1 MVNKD
6 VADVGD
12 LIRIVDPV
20 WDWLKEGDIGV
31 ILKRKKWAGLEESGT
46 KTADRYNY
54 KVRFAT
60 SSRIRIINR
69 REFEII
75 SPTKV

>member
-1 MVNKD
+1 MNND
-6 VADVGD
+6 LAEVGD

-31 ILKRKKWAGLEESGT
+31 VLKRKKWVGLEKSGT
-46 KTADRYNY
+46 KEPDRYNY

-60 SSRIRIINR
+60 SNQTRIINR

-75 SPTKV
+75 STSEV

>member
-1 MVNKD
+1 MNKD
-6 VADVGD
+6 IAEVGD

-20 WDWLKEGDIGV
+20 WDWLNEGDIGV
-31 ILKRKKWAGLEESGT
+31 VIKRKKWVGLEKSGT
-46 KTADRYNY
+46 KEPDRYNY

-60 SSRIRIINR
+60 NNQTRIINR

-75 SPTKV
+75 SSPKI

>member
-31 ILKRKKWAGLEESGT
+31 VLKRKKWVGLEESGT
-46 KTADRYNY
+46 KKADRYNY

-60 SSRIRIINR
+60 NNQTRIINR

-75 SPTKV
+75 STGKV

>member
-1 MVNKD
+1 MNND
-6 VADVGD
+6 LAEVGD

-31 ILKRKKWAGLEESGT
+31 VLKRKKWVGLEKSGT
-46 KTADRYNY
+46 KEPDRYNY

-60 SSRIRIINR
+60 SNQTRIINR

-75 SPTKV
+75 STTKV

>member
-1 MVNKD
+1 MNKD
-6 VADVGD
+6 IAEVGD

-31 ILKRKKWAGLEESGT
+31 IVKRKKWAGLEENGT

-54 KVRFAT
+54 RVRFAT
-60 SSRIRIINR
+60 NNQTRVINR

-75 SPTKV
+75 STTKV

>member
-1 MVNKD
+1 MLNKD
-6 VADVGD
+6 VAEVGD

-31 ILKRKKWAGLEESGT
+31 ILKRKKWAGLDESGT

-60 SSRIRIINR
+60 SNQTRIINR

-75 SPTKV
+75 SSNQV

>member
-1 MVNKD
+1 MNKD
-6 VADVGD
+6 IADIGD

-31 ILKRKKWAGLEESGT
+31 VIKRKKYVGLEKNGT
-46 KTADRYNY
+46 KTLHGYNY
-54 KVRFAT
+54 RVRFAT
-60 SSRIRIINR
+60 NHQTRIVNR

>member
-1 MVNKD
+1 MNKD
-6 VADVGD
+6 IAEVGD

-31 ILKRKKWAGLEESGT
+31 ILKRKKWVGIEESGT
-46 KTADRYNY
+46 KEPDRYNY

-60 SSRIRIINR
+60 SNQTRIINR

-75 SPTKV
+75 SSTKV